1 MLDTGIDVPEVVN
14 LVFFKPVHSKTK
26 YWQMVGR
33 GTRLRPDLYGP
44 GEDKKDFVIFDVCQ
58 NIEYFNQ
65 DLPSAGTSA
74 TPSLR
79 SRLFT
84 SRLELLAA
92 IDAAPDDAELSALRE
107 GIAARLHE
115 QVSGMSLDNFL
126 VRRSRRAVER
136 FAQGSSWLS
145 ISGDDFTEAGTLA
158 DLPSAIDVQD
168 TDELAKRFDLLAL
181 RAQLGVLAADPGLAA
196 AKERMRAIA
205 SALGEQRGIPVIDN
219 NIQLIEAVAG
229 EDWWVDVTVPLLEL
243 ARIRLRELVKLI
255 DSSARTVV
263 YTDFKDT
270 AGESA
275 IVEIRKVAVGVDRAR
290 FREKA
295 IAFLREHENDLAV
308 SRLRKG
314 LPLAPGDLQQLE
326 NIMIENGLD
335 ATQVRDAAAHG
346 LGLFVRSL
354 VGLDRAAA
362 TDALSSFTA
371 GLTLTANQQSFVGL
385 IVEQLTQ
392 RGLVEPELLFAAPFT
407 DVAPT
412 GPVALFGDAKVNELV
427 AVLRRIRETA
437 EVG

>member
-1 MLDTGIDVPEVVN
+1 ML
-14 LVFFKPVHSKTK
+14 F
-26 YWQMVGR
+26 
-33 GTRLRPDLYGP
+33 
-44 GEDKKDFVIFDVCQ
+44 
-58 NIEYFNQ
+58 
-65 DLPSAGTSA
+65 
-74 TPSLR
+74 R
-79 SRLFT
+79 S
-84 SRLELLAA
+84 
-92 IDAAPDDAELSALRE
+92 
-107 GIAARLHE
+107 
-115 QVSGMSLDNFL
+115 
-126 VRRSRRAVER
+126 
-136 FAQGSSWLS
+136 
-145 ISGDDFTEAGTLA
+145 
-158 DLPSAIDVQD
+158 
-168 TDELAKRFDLLAL
+168 
-181 RAQLGVLAADPGLAA
+181 
-196 AKERMRAIA
+196 
-205 SALGEQRGIPVIDN
+205 
-219 NIQLIEAVAG
+219 
-229 EDWWVDVTVPLLEL
+229 
-243 ARIRLRELVKLI
+243 
-255 DSSARTVV
+255 
-263 YTDFKDT
+263 DFKDT

-335 ATQVRDAAAHG
+335 ATQVRDAATAAHG